1 MIHVEDHAAHLSDGK
16 RNNNDNNYSTS
27 RGDQDHRQYFF
38 SFLYDL
44 KRLRSTINRGA
55 PLLSFVG
62 RRKKKHT
69 HTHTNVSHERHLNL
83 MEK

>member
-1 MIHVEDHAAHLSDGK
+1 MLKIMLHICRMAKEIIMIIIIVQVGEIKIIGK
-16 RNNNDNNYSTS
+16 
-27 RGDQDHRQYFF
+27 YFF

-62 RRKKKHT
+62 RRKKNTHT